1 MTVES
6 LKATHADKLSS
17 TQIANG
23 INAAFTNVKRLT
35 EDAILLLE
43 AGRYPTAASLA
54 ILAIEEYGK
63 ERILREIARTDE
75 ADKLKALWKDY
86 RSHTK
91 KNIVWTIPGLLAREA
106 NFRDVA
112 AQVFDKS
119 SDYPKLL
126 DHIKQLCFYTDCLD
140 NMNWSYPTNRIDK
153 RIAES
158 IVEIARFYSNAKKTT
173 SKEIEIWVKHF
184 KGVPYENADLVYK
197 ALSEYHSEI
206 QECGLSSERLDDFLN
221 FAKKQIVPQDEPTSK

>member
-6 LKATHADKLSS
+6 LKATYAGKLSS

-23 INAAFTNVKRLT
+23 INAAFANVNRLA

-63 ERILREIARTDE
+63 AGILREIARTDE

-86 RSHTK
+86 RNHTK
-91 KNIVWTIPGLLAREA
+91 KNIIWTIPGLLARGE
-106 NFRDVA
+106 NFCDVA

-119 SDYPKLL
+119 SDYPKLI
-126 DHIKQLCFYTDCLD
+126 DHIKQLGFYTDCLD
-140 NMNWSYPTNRIDK
+140 NMNWSYPTNRVDK
-153 RIAES
+153 RMAES

-184 KGVPYENADLVYK
+184 KGVPYENADMVCK
-197 ALSEYHSEI
+197 AFSEYHLEI
-206 QECGLSSERLDDFLN
+206 QDCGLSSKKLDDFLN
-221 FAKKQIVPQDEPTSK
+221 FAKKQMIPQGEPTSK